1 MSHTRSLQIS
11 LHAGK
16 YNRAASVSQNSS
28 TKSAME
34 KLLASCAPHIDAAM
48 RIIVGLLFACHGAQK
63 LFGVFGGL
71 SGAAAPLF
79 SLMGLAGIIEF
90 FGGSLVA
97 AGWLTGFIA
106 FLASG
111 EMAAAYFMEHLP
123 IGFWPTKIMASCQ
136 SSTVLFFFTSRA
148 GAQVPG
154 ASMQLWGIGESLSKL

>member
-1 MSHTRSLQIS
+1 MTVNII
-11 LHAGK
+11 GV
-16 YNRAASVSQNSS
+16 ASVSQNSS

-34 KLLASCAPHIDAAM
+34 KFLASCAPHIYTAM

-71 SGAAAPLF
+71 GGAAAPLF

-97 AGWLTGFIA
+97 AGWLTGYIA

-123 IGFWPTKIMASCQ
+123 IGFWPIQNYGELPVIYCFVFLYIASRG
-136 SSTVLFFFTSRA
+136 SGAWSVDAALGSR
-148 GAQVPG
+148 
-154 ASMQLWGIGESLSKL
+154 